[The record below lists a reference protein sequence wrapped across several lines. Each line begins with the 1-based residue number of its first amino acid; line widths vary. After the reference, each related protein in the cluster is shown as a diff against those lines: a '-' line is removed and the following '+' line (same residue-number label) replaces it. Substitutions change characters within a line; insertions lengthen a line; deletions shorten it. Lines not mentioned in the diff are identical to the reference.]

1 MIGASYSLY
10 SPMRGDNWSLGIQ
23 IEGRPPDDRSESS
36 FDRVGPHYF
45 ETIGTHL
52 LRGRVIDETD
62 TANSRYV
69 AVVNQTFVSKFFPND
84 DPIGKHFG
92 VGGPQHAGDFEIV
105 GIVEDAKYQNA
116 RKPAYPTYFTPF
128 LQTSNDPKLAFMSGS
143 QFMGDIE
150 LRIAG
155 KPQNLESTIRQTLA
169 EIDPNLTVLE
179 LLSMNEQLTRNFN
192 QDRLIAR
199 LTELFGLLALAL
211 ACVGLYGVTSY
222 SVARRTSEIGIRMAL
237 GANRTNV
244 LALVLR
250 GVVVELGLG
259 LAIGIPVALLSGR
272 FLATQLYGVKGYD
285 PIILGGAVVVL
296 AAASLLAGFI
306 PAHRGSSI
314 DPLQALRIS

>member
-1 MIGASYSLY
+1 
-10 SPMRGDNWSLGIQ
+10 MRGDNWSLGIS
-23 IEGRPPDDRSESS
+23 IEGRPPDERNSSS

-69 AVVNQTFVSKFFPND
+69 AVVNQTFVNKYFPTD

-92 VGGPQHAGDFEIV
+92 MGDAKHAGDFEIV

-116 RKPAYPTYFTPF
+116 RKPAYPTFFTPF
-128 LQTSNDPKLAFMSGS
+128 LQVSNDPKLAFMSGS

-150 LRIAG
+150 LRVAG
-155 KPQNLESTIRQTLA
+155 KPQNLEATVRQTLA

-179 LLSMNEQLTRNFN
+179 LVSLNEQVARNFN
-192 QDRLIAR
+192 QDRLIAQ

-222 SVARRTSEIGIRMAL
+222 TVARRTSEIGIRMAL

-250 GVVVELGLG
+250 GVLVQLGLG
-259 LAIGIPVALLSGR
+259 LALGIPVSLVAGR
-272 FLATQLYGVKGYD
+272 FLAAQLYGVKGYD
-285 PIILGGAVVVL
+285 PLILTVAVVVL
-296 AAASLLAGFI
+296 ASCALFAGFI

-314 DPLQALRIS
+314 DPMRALRTD